1 MEHPF
6 ISSLSEKSLEEL
18 QTDLS
23 ELNKKLTY
31 AMRTMNQPLIYQL
44 RMALESYRNEYNK
57 QMDEMFK
64 RQNIEMQVNIE
75 KDN

>member
-6 ISSLSEKSLEEL
+6 ISDLSEKSLEEL
-18 QTDLS
+18 QTALS
-23 ELNKKLTY
+23 DLNKKLTY

-44 RMALESYRNEYNK
+44 RMALESYRTEYNK

-64 RQNIEMQVNIE
+64 QQNIDMQVNIE